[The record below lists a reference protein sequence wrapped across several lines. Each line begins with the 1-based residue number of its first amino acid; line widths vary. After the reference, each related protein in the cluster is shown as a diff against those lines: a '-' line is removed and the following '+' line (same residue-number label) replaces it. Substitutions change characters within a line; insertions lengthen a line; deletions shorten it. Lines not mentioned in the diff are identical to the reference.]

1 MPTSEIE
8 ELNAGMSEIVR
19 SEVAKEVLAKD
30 LQKDLAKDLP
40 KDSSK
45 AVNGAPNGVAH
56 ANGHDALAPNGHAAP
71 TMAASREPVRL
82 PRRIAGGF
90 RGLTDDLDRR
100 ARDWRAIV
108 RLMEQQRPQLEMAEA
123 ERERLSE
130 MLARAVSEVQESGRN
145 LKTMLDTTRA
155 GDVSGDLAGQ
165 FARNVGALEQLEDVT
180 EGLIANFIM
189 LRSTWEQYARSVIQ
203 AQGLRDELKPS
214 AT

>member
-19 SEVAKEVLAKD
+19 SEVAREVAKS
-30 LQKDLAKDLP
+30 A
-40 KDSSK
+40 
-45 AVNGAPNGVAH
+45 NGAAHPNGH
-56 ANGHDALAPNGHAAP
+56 EPAPHNGHAAP

-100 ARDWRAIV
+100 ARDWRAVV
-108 RLMEQQRPQLEMAEA
+108 RLMEQQRPQLEMAET
-123 ERERLSE
+123 ERERLAE
-130 MLARAVSEVQESGRN
+130 MLARAVSEVQESGKN
-145 LKTMLDTTRA
+145 LKAMLDNTRS
-155 GDVSGDLAGQ
+155 GDVSGDLAAQ
-165 FARNVGALEQLEDVT
+165 FARQVGALEQLEDVT
-180 EGLIANFIM
+180 ESLIANFIM

>member
-19 SEVAKEVLAKD
+19 SEVAR
-30 LQKDLAKDLP
+30 
-40 KDSSK
+40 
-45 AVNGAPNGVAH
+45 NGAAK
-56 ANGHDALAPNGHAAP
+56 ANGHDPAALAASNGTSAGHAPASAAGQLAEAVAHAP
-71 TMAASREPVRL
+71 VHPRDPVRL

-123 ERERLSE
+123 ERDRLGE
-130 MLARAVSEVQESGRN
+130 ALAKVVAEVQESGRS
-145 LKTMLDTTRA
+145 LKTLLDTTRS
-155 GDVSGDLAGQ
+155 GDVTGDLAGQ
-165 FARNVGALEQLEDVT
+165 FSRNVNALEQLEDVT
-180 EGLIANFIM
+180 ENLIANFII
-189 LRSTWEQYARSVIQ
+189 LRSSWEQYARSVIQ

-214 AT
+214 AG